1 MWFPVP
7 LDQVLD
13 VEGTYRF
20 TAGTEV
26 FPEQVET
33 PKDYALA
40 GYLFTL
46 TSYTIDKAAKQVIA
60 VISIRKSRGAS
71 GEWIANQGQ
80 LEQVQI
86 VGDAPQIPNR
96 PTVLPIV
103 PILAV
108 VAILLG
114 LGLGYMTLTKVEKL
128 VESPAVNVAIVAGS
142 VVALALVYKFFIARR

>member
-1 MWFPVP
+1 MWLSIP

-20 TAGTEV
+20 TSGTDV
-26 FPEQVET
+26 LPEAVTT
-33 PKDYALA
+33 PKDYSLG

-46 TSYTIDKAAKQVIA
+46 KEYTIDRALKQVIA

-71 GEWIANQGQ
+71 GEWLANQGQ
-80 LEQVQI
+80 LEQVEI
-86 VGDAPQIPNR
+86 VGDVPKVPERA
-96 PTVLPIV
+96 TVLPVV

-128 VESPAVNVAIVAGS
+128 VESPAVNIAIIAGSLIAIV
-142 VVALALVYKFFIARR
+142 LVYKFVIRK